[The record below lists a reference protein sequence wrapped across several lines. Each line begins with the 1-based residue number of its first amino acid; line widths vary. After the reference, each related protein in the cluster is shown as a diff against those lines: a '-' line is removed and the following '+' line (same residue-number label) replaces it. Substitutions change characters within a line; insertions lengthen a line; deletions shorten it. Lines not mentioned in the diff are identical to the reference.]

1 MSDRITRMKSTTSSR
16 LWIRTPC
23 RLPCLIHRSNVPE
36 VRFSGPWLFLTAVLC
51 LPLLNAG
58 CATPGPQ
65 ASSSIKIEGVEYST
79 CFEEVL
85 LVARD
90 AGMPPV
96 LRDRAGGLVET
107 SPRICGSI
115 FEPWRQDNAGLAG
128 GIENTIAFQRRRARF
143 EFVPADFDP
152 PPVADSER
160 LTGPPMP
167 GSSLAISRDLRD
179 HEGPVELRVWVYIER
194 SFRPGMQ
201 NPTWTRSMT
210 TFSQDPLV
218 RQRLNERGG
227 LSDQSEWTPVRRDL
241 FYENRLIEAFKK
253 RIAKIEPT

>member
-1 MSDRITRMKSTTSSR
+1 MFVA
-16 LWIRTPC
+16 LW
-23 RLPCLIHRSNVPE
+23 
-36 VRFSGPWLFLTAVLC
+36 C
-51 LPLLNAG
+51 LPLLIAG
-58 CATPGPQ
+58 CATSDQQ
-65 ASSSIKIEGVEYST
+65 ASSSIRIQGVDYST

-85 LVARD
+85 LVARE
-90 AGMPPV
+90 AGLPPV